1 MTRRKSAWAVW
12 QKLRDQV
19 QKTFRR
25 NVSTLGPELRV
36 ILGKP
41 FSALALVERDAEAE
55 ARHADGATWYQ
66 LEPGRVY
73 PAILRHIEEA
83 LDREAVAPDGALAPL
98 WSAAGRLPREAWQWA
113 RIPKHKCPAEYAPF
127 RAQAL
132 EIARLW
138 FTELLHREH
147 SGIPHPREGEALRPL
162 GVHLLRDEAWRL

>member
-1 MTRRKSAWAVW
+1 MTKPENGHSLWAKALKIWRRRSAAI
-12 QKLRDQV
+12 
-19 QKTFRR
+19 
-25 NVSTLGPELRV
+25 GPELRV
-36 ILGKP
+36 IIGKP
-41 FSALALVERDAEAE
+41 FSALELVAPDPEAE
-55 ARHADGATWYQ
+55 ARHADGSTWYKI
-66 LEPGRVY
+66 EPGRVY

-113 RIPKHKCPAEYAPF
+113 RIPKHRCPAEDAPF

-147 SGIPHPREGEALRPL
+147 SGTLHPREGEAMRPL
-162 GVHLLRDEAWRL
+162 GVHILRDDDWKL